1 MSLSHM
7 PYKPSAPSA
16 RLDQLPAW
24 RTLLTHRD
32 DIAAQHMR
40 DWFSGAGARTRV
52 EQFSLHAAG
61 LYLDYSKNRITEKTR
76 TLLTHL
82 ARECDLPAK
91 RDAMWAGKHVNVTE
105 NRAALHIALRA
116 PKGMVFRDTTSE
128 VSSGI
133 LSMLTRMRAFS
144 ESVRDGRW
152 VGATGKRIRHL
163 INVGI
168 GGSDLGPRMVCDA
181 LAAYGRQDLSA
192 HFIANIDP
200 TELAR
205 TLPLLDPESTLV
217 VVCSKTFTTL
227 ETMTNARTI
236 RAWFVANGIP
246 ENELSKH
253 FVAVSTNV
261 EEAMGFGILRENVFE
276 FGEWVGGRYSLWS
289 SIGLVIMLYL
299 GAQHFDALLAGAH
312 AMDEHFRTAPL
323 EANMPVLL
331 GLLGIW
337 YRNFFDAQSL
347 SIAPYTDAL
356 QKLPPYLQQLDM
368 ESNGK
373 SVQIDGTPVAWQTAP
388 IIWGE
393 PGTNGQHA
401 YFQML
406 HQGTTLVPVDF
417 IAVLE
422 PQYDAPAYLDH
433 HRKLLANCFAQSEA
447 LLQGGSMATAEQ
459 AGGPLASQRH
469 FNGNRPSNT
478 LVIDKLSPE
487 RLGALIALYEHKV
500 FVQAAIWNIN
510 PFDQWGVELG
520 KTLCRAI
527 EPELADPESLKPD
540 AHDASTTSLIRMAGE
555 ALKAKG

>member
-1 MSLSHM
+1 
-7 PYKPSAPSA
+7 
-16 RLDQLPAW
+16 
-24 RTLLTHRD
+24 
-32 DIAAQHMR
+32 MR
-40 DWFSGAGARTRV
+40 DWFAGAGANARV

-61 LYLDYSKNRITEKTR
+61 LYLDYSKNRITDKTR
-76 TLLTHL
+76 TLLAHL
-82 ARECDLPAK
+82 ARECHVPAK
-91 RDAMWAGKHVNVTE
+91 RDAMWAGEHVNVTE
-105 NRAALHIALRA
+105 DRAALHVALRA
-116 PKGMVFRDTTSE
+116 PQGAAFRDAAGD
-128 VSSGI
+128 VSAGVHQT
-133 LSMLTRMRAFS
+133 LARMRAFS
-144 ESVRDGRW
+144 ERVRDGRW
-152 VGATGKRIRHL
+152 LGATGKRIRHL
-163 INVGI
+163 VNVGI

-181 LAAYGRQDLSA
+181 LAVYGRAELTA

-205 TLPLLDPESTLV
+205 TLPTLDPQTTLV

-236 RAWFVANGIP
+236 RAWFLANGIP
-246 ENELSKH
+246 ESALGKH
-253 FVAVSTNV
+253 FVAVSTNAD
-261 EEAMGFGILRENVFE
+261 EATRFGIDRENVFE

-289 SIGLVIMLYL
+289 SVGLIIMLYL
-299 GAQHFDALLAGAH
+299 GPRHFDALLAGAH

-337 YRNFFDAQSL
+337 YRNFFDAQTL

-422 PQYDAPAYLDH
+422 PQYEGAAYLEH

-447 LLQGGSMATAEQ
+447 LLQGGSMATSEQ
-459 AGGPLASQRH
+459 AGSPLGAQRR
-469 FNGNRPSNT
+469 FDGNRPSNT
-478 LVIDKLSPE
+478 IVIDKLTPE
-487 RLGALIALYEHKV
+487 RLGALIALYEHKI
-500 FVQAAIWNIN
+500 FVQAAVWDIN

-527 EPELADPESLKPD
+527 EPELLDPDTLRPG
-540 AHDASTTSLIRMAGE
+540 AHDASTASLIRLAGE
-555 ALKAKG
+555 ALRRRKG

>member
-1 MSLSHM
+1 M
-7 PYKPSAPSA
+7 PYKSSV

-24 RTLLTHRD
+24 RTLLEHRD
-32 DIAAQHMR
+32 EIAGQHMR
-40 DWFSGAGARTRV
+40 DWFAGRGANSRV
-52 EQFSLHAAG
+52 ENFSLRAAG

-82 ARECDLPAK
+82 ARECNLPAK
-91 RDAMWAGKHVNVTE
+91 RDAMWAGENVNVTE
-105 NRAALHIALRA
+105 QRAALHVALRA
-116 PKGMVFRDTTSE
+116 PRTMAFHDASGDVSHGVSDT
-128 VSSGI
+128 
-133 LSMLTRMRAFS
+133 LSRMRAFS
-144 ESVRDGRW
+144 DSVRSGAW

-181 LAAYGRQDLSA
+181 LAVYGRHDLSA

-205 TLPLLDPESTLV
+205 TLPSLDPESTLV

-236 RAWFVANGIP
+236 RAWFVDHGIP
-246 ENELSKH
+246 ESELGRH
-253 FVAVSTNV
+253 FVAVSTNA
-261 EEAMGFGILRENVFE
+261 EEAVRFGIRKENVFE

-289 SIGLVIMLYL
+289 SIGLIIMLYL
-299 GAQHFDALLAGAH
+299 GARNFEALLAGAH
-312 AMDEHFRTAPL
+312 AMDEHFRHAPL

-331 GLLGIW
+331 GLLGVW
-337 YRNFFDAQSL
+337 YRNFFDAQTL

-373 SVQIDGTPVAWQTAP
+373 SVQVDGTPVAWQTAP

-422 PQYDAPAYLDH
+422 PQYDAPGLLDH

-459 AGGPLASQRH
+459 AGGPLGAQRR
-469 FNGNRPSNT
+469 FDGNRPSNT

-527 EPELADPESLKPD
+527 EPGLVDPDSLRSD
-540 AHDASTTSLIRMAGE
+540 AHDASTASLIRLAGE
-555 ALKAKG
+555 ALKEKR

>member
-1 MSLSHM
+1 MAISHM
-7 PYKPSAPSA
+7 PYKTSV

-24 RTLLTHRD
+24 RALLEHRD
-32 DIAAQHMR
+32 EIAAQHMR
-40 DWFSGAGARTRV
+40 DWFAGAGANARV
-52 EQFSLHAAG
+52 DNFSLQAAG
-61 LYLDYSKNRITEKTR
+61 LYLDYSKNRVTDKTR

-82 ARECDLPAK
+82 ARECHVPAK
-91 RDAMWAGKHVNVTE
+91 RDAMWAGEHVNVTE

-116 PKGMVFRDTTSE
+116 PKGVTFRDSSGE
-128 VSSGI
+128 VSSGVGET
-133 LSMLTRMRAFS
+133 LARMRDFS
-144 ESVRDGRW
+144 ERVRDGRW
-152 VGATGKRIRHL
+152 VGATGKRIKHL

-181 LAAYGRQDLSA
+181 LAVYGRADLSA
-192 HFIANIDP
+192 NFIANIDP

-205 TLPLLDPESTLV
+205 TLPTLDPEATLV

-236 RAWFVANGIP
+236 RAWLIQNGIP
-246 ENELSKH
+246 EGDLDKH

-261 EEAMGFGILRENVFE
+261 DEAMRFGILRENVFQ

-289 SIGLVIMLYL
+289 SVGLIVMLYL
-299 GAQHFDALLAGAH
+299 GAQHFEALLSGAH
-312 AMDEHFRTAPL
+312 AMDEHFRHAPL

-331 GLLGIW
+331 GLLGVW
-337 YRNFFDAQSL
+337 YRNFFDAQTL

-373 SVQIDGTPVAWQTAP
+373 SVQIDGSPVAWQTAP

-422 PQYDAPAYLDH
+422 PQYDQPAYLEH

-447 LLQGGSMATAEQ
+447 LLQGGSMATPEQ
-459 AGGPLASQRH
+459 AGGPLGAQRA
-469 FNGNRPSNT
+469 FEGNRPSNT
-478 LVIDKLSPE
+478 LVIDKLTPE

-527 EPELADPESLKPD
+527 EPELLDPDSLKPD
-540 AHDASTTSLIRMAGE
+540 AHDASTASLIRIAGN
-555 ALKAKG
+555 ALKKKG

>member
-1 MSLSHM
+1 M
-7 PYKPSAPSA
+7 PYKTSV

-24 RTLLTHRD
+24 LTLLEHRD
-32 DIAAQHMR
+32 EIAAQQMR
-40 DWFSGAGARTRV
+40 DWFAGSGAETRV
-52 EQFSLHAAG
+52 ETFSLHAAG

-82 ARECDLPAK
+82 ARECHLPAK
-91 RDAMWAGKHVNVTE
+91 RDAMWDGQHVNVTE
-105 NRAALHIALRA
+105 DRAALHIALRA
-116 PKGMVFRDTTSE
+116 PKDVLFHDTSGD
-128 VSSGI
+128 VSQGVRET
-133 LSMLTRMRAFS
+133 LSRMRDFS
-144 ESVRDGRW
+144 ERVRDGRW
-152 VGATGKRIRHL
+152 VGATGKRIKHL

-181 LAAYGRQDLSA
+181 LAVYGRADLSA

-205 TLPLLDPESTLV
+205 TLPTLDPESTLV

-236 RAWFVANGIP
+236 RAWLIENGIP
-246 ENELSKH
+246 EGELNKH

-261 EEAMGFGILRENVFE
+261 DEAMKFGILRENVFQ

-289 SIGLVIMLYL
+289 SIGLIVMLYL
-299 GAQHFDALLAGAH
+299 GAAHFDALLSGAH
-312 AMDEHFRTAPL
+312 AMDEHFRHAPL

-337 YRNFFDAQSL
+337 YRNFFDAQTL

-373 SVQIDGTPVAWQTAP
+373 SVQVDGSPVSWQTAP

-422 PQYDAPAYLDH
+422 PQYDQPAYLDH
-433 HRKLLANCFAQSEA
+433 HHKLLANCFAQSEA
-447 LLQGGSMATAEQ
+447 FLQGGSMATPEQ
-459 AGGPLASQRH
+459 AGGPLAAQRR
-469 FNGNRPSNT
+469 FDGNRPSNT
-478 LVIDKLSPE
+478 LVIDKLTPE

-527 EPELADPESLKPD
+527 EPELNDPDSLKPG
-540 AHDASTTSLIRMAGE
+540 AHDASTASLIRIAGE
-555 ALKAKG
+555 ALKKKI

>member
-1 MSLSHM
+1 M
-7 PYKPSAPSA
+7 PYKSSV

-24 RTLLTHRD
+24 RTLLEHRD
-32 DIAAQHMR
+32 EIAGQHMR
-40 DWFSGAGARTRV
+40 DWFAGRGANSRV
-52 EQFSLHAAG
+52 ENFSLRAAG

-82 ARECDLPAK
+82 ARECNLPAK
-91 RDAMWAGKHVNVTE
+91 RDAMWAGENVNVTE
-105 NRAALHIALRA
+105 QRAALHVALRA
-116 PKGMVFRDTTSE
+116 PRTMAFHDASGDVSHGVSDT
-128 VSSGI
+128 
-133 LSMLTRMRAFS
+133 LSRMRAFS
-144 ESVRDGRW
+144 DSVRSGAW

-181 LAAYGRQDLSA
+181 LAVYGRHDLSA

-205 TLPLLDPESTLV
+205 TLPSLDPESTLV

-236 RAWFVANGIP
+236 RAWFVDHGIP
-246 ENELSKH
+246 ESELGRH
-253 FVAVSTNV
+253 FVAVSTNA
-261 EEAMGFGILRENVFE
+261 EEAVRFGIRKENVFE

-289 SIGLVIMLYL
+289 SIGLIIMLYL
-299 GAQHFDALLAGAH
+299 GARNFEALLAGAH
-312 AMDEHFRTAPL
+312 AMDEHFRHAPL

-331 GLLGIW
+331 GLLGVW
-337 YRNFFDAQSL
+337 YRNFFDAQTL

-373 SVQIDGTPVAWQTAP
+373 SVQVDGTPVAWQTAP

-422 PQYDAPAYLDH
+422 PQYDAPGLLDH

-459 AGGPLASQRH
+459 AGGPLGAQRR
-469 FNGNRPSNT
+469 FDGNRPSNT

-527 EPELADPESLKPD
+527 EPELVDPDSLRSD
-540 AHDASTTSLIRMAGE
+540 AHDASTASLIRLAGE
-555 ALKAKG
+555 ALKEKR

>member
-1 MSLSHM
+1 MS
-7 PYKPSAPSA
+7 YKPSAPSV
-16 RLDQLPAW
+16 RLDQLAAW
-24 RTLLTHRD
+24 RALLEHRD
-32 DIAAQHMR
+32 EIAGQHMR
-40 DWFSGAGARTRV
+40 DWFAGAGANARV

-61 LYLDYSKNRITEKTR
+61 LYLDYSKNRITDKTR
-76 TLLTHL
+76 TLLAHL
-82 ARECDLPAK
+82 ARECHVPAK
-91 RDAMWAGKHVNVTE
+91 RDAMWAGEHVNVTE
-105 NRAALHIALRA
+105 DRAALHVALRA
-116 PKGMVFRDTTSE
+116 PQGAAFRDAAGD
-128 VSSGI
+128 VSAGVHQT
-133 LSMLTRMRAFS
+133 LARMRAFS
-144 ESVRDGRW
+144 ERVRDGRW
-152 VGATGKRIRHL
+152 LGATGKRIRHL
-163 INVGI
+163 VNVGI

-181 LAAYGRQDLSA
+181 LAVYGRAELTA

-205 TLPLLDPESTLV
+205 TLPTLDPQTTLV

-236 RAWFVANGIP
+236 RAWFLANGIP
-246 ENELSKH
+246 ESALGKH
-253 FVAVSTNV
+253 FVAVSTNAD
-261 EEAMGFGILRENVFE
+261 EATRFGIDRENVFE

-289 SIGLVIMLYL
+289 SVGLIIMLYL
-299 GAQHFDALLAGAH
+299 GPQHFDALLAGAH

-337 YRNFFDAQSL
+337 YRNFFDAQTL

-422 PQYDAPAYLDH
+422 PQYEGAAYLEH

-447 LLQGGSMATAEQ
+447 LLQGGSMATSEQ
-459 AGGPLASQRH
+459 AGSPLGAQRR
-469 FNGNRPSNT
+469 FDGNRPSNT
-478 LVIDKLSPE
+478 IVIDKLTPE
-487 RLGALIALYEHKV
+487 RLGALIALYEHKI
-500 FVQAAIWNIN
+500 FVQAAVWDIN

-527 EPELADPESLKPD
+527 EPELLDPDTLRPG
-540 AHDASTTSLIRMAGE
+540 AHDASTASLIRLAGE
-555 ALKAKG
+555 ALRRRKG

>member
-1 MSLSHM
+1 M
-7 PYKPSAPSA
+7 PYKPSAPSP

-32 DIAAQHMR
+32 AIASQHMR
-40 DWFSGAGARTRV
+40 DWFSGTGAHARV
-52 EQFSLHAAG
+52 EQFSLRAAG
-61 LYLDYSKNRITEKTR
+61 LYLDYSKNRITETTR
-76 TLLTHL
+76 TLLAQL
-82 ARECDLPAK
+82 ARECGLPAK
-91 RDAMWAGKHVNVTE
+91 RDAMWAGDAVNVTE
-105 NRAALHIALRA
+105 NRAALHVALRA
-116 PKGMVFRDTTSE
+116 PQGMTFHDAAGDVSHGVHDT
-128 VSSGI
+128 
-133 LSMLTRMRAFS
+133 LTRMRAFS
-144 ESVRDGRW
+144 ERVRDGRW

-181 LAAYGRQDLSA
+181 LAVYGRRDLSA

-205 TLPLLDPESTLV
+205 TLPSLDPESTLV

-236 RAWFVANGIP
+236 RAWFISHGIP
-246 ENELSKH
+246 EGELGKH
-253 FVAVSTNV
+253 FVAVSTNA
-261 EEAMGFGILRENVFE
+261 EEAMRFGIRRENVFE

-289 SIGLVIMLYL
+289 SIGLIIMLYL
-299 GAQHFDALLAGAH
+299 GARHFDALLAGAH
-312 AMDEHFRTAPL
+312 AMDEHFRSAPL
-323 EANMPVLL
+323 ESNMPVLL

-337 YRNFFDAQSL
+337 YRNFFDAQTL

-388 IIWGE
+388 ILWGE

-417 IAVLE
+417 IAVLN

-447 LLQGGSMATAEQ
+447 LLKGGSMATAEQ
-459 AGGPLASQRH
+459 AAGPLGAQRR
-469 FNGNRPSNT
+469 FDGNRPSNT
-478 LVIDKLSPE
+478 LVIDQLSPE

-520 KTLCRAI
+520 KTLSRAI
-527 EPELADPESLKPD
+527 EPELADPDLLTPD
-540 AHDASTTSLIRMAGE
+540 AHDASTTSLIRLAGN
-555 ALKAKG
+555 ALKAKP

>member
-1 MSLSHM
+1 M
-7 PYKPSAPSA
+7 PYKSSV

-24 RTLLTHRD
+24 RTLLEHRD
-32 DIAAQHMR
+32 EIAGQHMR
-40 DWFSGAGARTRV
+40 DWFAGRGANTRV
-52 EQFSLHAAG
+52 ERFSLRAAG

-82 ARECDLPAK
+82 ARECNLPAK
-91 RDAMWAGKHVNVTE
+91 RDAMWAGENVNVTE
-105 NRAALHIALRA
+105 QRAALHVALRA
-116 PKGMVFRDTTSE
+116 PRTMAFHDASGDVSHGVSDT
-128 VSSGI
+128 
-133 LSMLTRMRAFS
+133 LSRMRAFS
-144 ESVRDGRW
+144 DSVRSGAW

-181 LAAYGRQDLSA
+181 LAVYGRHDLSA

-205 TLPLLDPESTLV
+205 TLPSLDPESTLV

-236 RAWFVANGIP
+236 RAWFVDHGIP
-246 ENELSKH
+246 ESELGRH
-253 FVAVSTNV
+253 FVAVSTNA
-261 EEAMGFGILRENVFE
+261 EEAVRFGIRKENVFE

-289 SIGLVIMLYL
+289 SIGLIIMLYL
-299 GAQHFDALLAGAH
+299 GARNFEALLAGAH
-312 AMDEHFRTAPL
+312 AMDEHFRHAPL

-331 GLLGIW
+331 GLLGVW
-337 YRNFFDAQSL
+337 YRNFFDAQTL

-373 SVQIDGTPVAWQTAP
+373 SVQVDGTPVAWQTAP

-422 PQYDAPAYLDH
+422 PQYDAPGLLDH

-459 AGGPLASQRH
+459 AGGPLGAQRR
-469 FNGNRPSNT
+469 FDGNRPSNT

-527 EPELADPESLKPD
+527 EPELVDPDSLRSD
-540 AHDASTTSLIRMAGE
+540 AHDASTASLIRLAGE
-555 ALKAKG
+555 ALKEKR

>member
-1 MSLSHM
+1 M
-7 PYKPSAPSA
+7 PYKSSV

-24 RTLLTHRD
+24 RTLLEHRD
-32 DIAAQHMR
+32 EIAGQHMR
-40 DWFSGAGARTRV
+40 DWFAGRGANTRV
-52 EQFSLHAAG
+52 ERFSLRAAG
-61 LYLDYSKNRITEKTR
+61 LYLDYSKNRITDKTL

-82 ARECDLPAK
+82 VRECGLPAK
-91 RDAMWAGKHVNVTE
+91 RDAMWAGENVNVTE
-105 NRAALHIALRA
+105 DRAALHVALRA
-116 PKGMVFRDTTSE
+116 PHTMAFHDASGDVSHGVSDT
-128 VSSGI
+128 
-133 LSMLTRMRAFS
+133 LSRMRAFS
-144 ESVRDGRW
+144 DSVRSGAW

-181 LAAYGRQDLSA
+181 LAVYGRHDLSA

-200 TELAR
+200 TELTR
-205 TLPLLDPESTLV
+205 TLPSLDPESTLV

-236 RAWFVANGIP
+236 RAWFVDHGIP
-246 ENELSKH
+246 ESELGRH
-253 FVAVSTNV
+253 FVAVSTNA
-261 EEAMGFGILRENVFE
+261 EEAVRFGIRKENVFE

-289 SIGLVIMLYL
+289 SIGLIIMLYL
-299 GAQHFDALLAGAH
+299 GARNFEALLAGAH
-312 AMDEHFRTAPL
+312 AMDEHFRHAPL

-331 GLLGIW
+331 GLLGVW
-337 YRNFFDAQSL
+337 YRNFFDAQTL

-373 SVQIDGTPVAWQTAP
+373 SVQVDGTPVAWQTAP

-422 PQYDAPAYLDH
+422 PQYDAPGLLDH

-447 LLQGGSMATAEQ
+447 LLRGGSMATAEQ
-459 AGGPLASQRH
+459 AGGPLGAQRR
-469 FNGNRPSNT
+469 FDGNRPSNT

-527 EPELADPESLKPD
+527 EPELVDPDSLRSD
-540 AHDASTTSLIRMAGE
+540 AHDASTASLIRLAGE
-555 ALKAKG
+555 ALKEKR

>member
-1 MSLSHM
+1 M
-7 PYKPSAPSA
+7 PYKSSV

-24 RTLLTHRD
+24 RTLLEHRD
-32 DIAAQHMR
+32 EIAGQHMR
-40 DWFSGAGARTRV
+40 DWFAGRGANTRV
-52 EQFSLHAAG
+52 ERFSLRAAG
-61 LYLDYSKNRITEKTR
+61 LYLDYSKNRITDKTL

-82 ARECDLPAK
+82 VRECGLPAK
-91 RDAMWAGKHVNVTE
+91 RDAMWAGENVNVTE
-105 NRAALHIALRA
+105 DRAALHVALRA
-116 PKGMVFRDTTSE
+116 PRTMAFHDASGDVSHGVSDT
-128 VSSGI
+128 
-133 LSMLTRMRAFS
+133 LSRMRAFS
-144 ESVRDGRW
+144 DSVRSGAW

-181 LAAYGRQDLSA
+181 LAVYGRHDLSA

-205 TLPLLDPESTLV
+205 TLPSLDPESTLV

-236 RAWFVANGIP
+236 RAWFVDHGIP
-246 ENELSKH
+246 ESELGRH
-253 FVAVSTNV
+253 FVAVSTNA
-261 EEAMGFGILRENVFE
+261 EEAVRFGIRKENVFE

-289 SIGLVIMLYL
+289 SIGLIIMLYL
-299 GAQHFDALLAGAH
+299 GARNFEALLAGAH
-312 AMDEHFRTAPL
+312 AMDEHFRHAPL

-331 GLLGIW
+331 GLLGVW
-337 YRNFFDAQSL
+337 YRNFFDAQTL

-373 SVQIDGTPVAWQTAP
+373 SVQVDGTPVAWQTAP

-422 PQYDAPAYLDH
+422 PQYDAPGLLDH

-459 AGGPLASQRH
+459 AGGPLGAQRR
-469 FNGNRPSNT
+469 FDGNRPSNT

-527 EPELADPESLKPD
+527 EPELVDPDSLRSD
-540 AHDASTTSLIRMAGE
+540 AHDASTASLIRLAGE
-555 ALKAKG
+555 ALKEKR

>member
-1 MSLSHM
+1 M
-7 PYKPSAPSA
+7 PYKPSAPST
-16 RLDQLPAW
+16 RLDQRPVW
-24 RTLLTHRD
+24 RTLLEHRD
-32 DIAAQHMR
+32 EIATQHMR
-40 DWFSGAGARTRV
+40 DWFADADANTRV

-61 LYLDYSKNRITEKTR
+61 LYLDYSKNRITDKTR

-91 RDAMWAGKHVNVTE
+91 REAMWAGEHVNVTE
-105 NRAALHIALRA
+105 NRAALHVALRA
-116 PKGMVFRDTTSE
+116 PKGMTFHDAAGE

-133 LSMLTRMRAFS
+133 FETLARMRAFS
-144 ESVRDGRW
+144 DNVRNGRW
-152 VGATGKRIRHL
+152 VGATGKPIKHL

-181 LAAYGRQDLSA
+181 LAVYGRSDLSA

-205 TLPLLDPESTLV
+205 TLPTLDPETTLV

-236 RAWFVANGIP
+236 RAWFVEHGIP
-246 ENELSKH
+246 ESELGKH
-253 FVAVSTNV
+253 FVAVSTNA
-261 EEAMGFGILRENVFE
+261 EEAMRFGINRENVFE

-289 SIGLVIMLYL
+289 SVGLIIMLYL

-312 AMDEHFRTAPL
+312 AMDEHFRHAPL

-331 GLLGIW
+331 GLIGIW
-337 YRNFFDAQSL
+337 YRNFFDAQTL

-373 SVQIDGTPVAWQTAP
+373 SVQIDGAPVAWQTAP
-388 IIWGE
+388 VIWGQ

-417 IAVLE
+417 IAVLH
-422 PQYDAPAYLDH
+422 PQYDAPVYLDH

-447 LLQGGSMATAEQ
+447 LMQGGSTATADQ
-459 AGGPLASQRH
+459 AGGPLGAQRR
-469 FNGNRPSNT
+469 FDGNRPSNM
-478 LVIDKLSPE
+478 LVLDTLSPE

-527 EPELADPESLKPD
+527 EPELIDPDSLKPD
-540 AHDASTTSLIRMAGE
+540 AHDASTTSLIRLAGE
-555 ALKAKG
+555 TLNGKR

>member
-1 MSLSHM
+1 MPISHM

-32 DIAAQHMR
+32 EIAVQHMR
-40 DWFSGAGARTRV
+40 DWFSGAGANARV

-82 ARECDLPAK
+82 ARECNLPAK
-91 RDAMWAGKHVNVTE
+91 RDAMWAGEHVNVTE

-116 PKGMVFRDTTSE
+116 PKGMVFRDATSD
-128 VSSGI
+128 VSS
-133 LSMLTRMRAFS
+133 LVLETLERMRAFS

-152 VGATGKRIRHL
+152 VGATGKRIKHL

-181 LAAYGRQDLSA
+181 LAVYGRRDLSA

-205 TLPLLDPESTLV
+205 TLPLLDPQTTLV

-236 RAWFVANGIP
+236 RSWFVANGIP
-246 ENELSKH
+246 ESELGRH

-261 EEAMGFGILRENVFE
+261 EEATSFGIRRENVFE

-289 SIGLVIMLYL
+289 SIGLIIMLYL
-299 GAQHFDALLAGAH
+299 GARHFDALLAGAH
-312 AMDEHFRTAPL
+312 AMDEHFRSAPL

-331 GLLGIW
+331 GLIGVW
-337 YRNFFDAQSL
+337 YRNFFDAQTL

-373 SVQIDGTPVAWQTAP
+373 SVQIDGAPVAWQTAP

-422 PQYDAPAYLDH
+422 PQYDAQDYLDH

-459 AGGPLASQRH
+459 AGGPLGAQRR
-469 FNGNRPSNT
+469 FDGNRPSNT

-527 EPELADPESLKPD
+527 EPELADPGSLKPD